1 MIYYISDQ
9 LMNMINT
16 VKYLLKCKEDM
27 IFPTGNNGEELYLQ
41 RQFSVFRMLLL
52 PRGSCAALNLNISLE
67 GKE

>member
-1 MIYYISDQ
+1 VIYYISDQ

-16 VKYLLKCKEDM
+16 VKYLLNVGRMWEFSLEITEKKY
-27 IFPTGNNGEELYLQ
+27 YLQ
-41 RQFSVFRMLLL
+41 RQFSVFRMLML

>member
-1 MIYYISDQ
+1 
-9 LMNMINT
+9 MNMINT
-16 VKYLLKCKEDM
+16 VKYLLNVKKDV
-27 IFPTGNNGEELYLQ
+27 IFSSGNNGEEVYLQ

>member
-1 MIYYISDQ
+1 
-9 LMNMINT
+9 MNMIKT
-16 VKYLLKCKEDM
+16 VKYLLNVRGVWYFLLES
-27 IFPTGNNGEELYLQ
+27 NGEEVYLQ